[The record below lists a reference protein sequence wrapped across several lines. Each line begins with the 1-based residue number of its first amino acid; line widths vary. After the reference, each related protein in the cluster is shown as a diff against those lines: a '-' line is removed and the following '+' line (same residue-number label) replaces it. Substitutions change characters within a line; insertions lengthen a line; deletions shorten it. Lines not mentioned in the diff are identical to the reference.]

1 MKNIKSLDWKGRLK
15 MEELKLKYYF
25 EHMDEF
31 SEKEI
36 FEDCEYVWEPL
47 NKTKEYLN
55 KKIVEPNILVKKF
68 TIF

>member
-55 KKIVEPNILVKKF
+55 KK
-68 TIF
+68 